1 MSDVQRA
8 APAPTTVTDVRAIPL
23 TRVTAAT
30 ADSLKRIVPP
40 KDSNRVPVA
49 AFNAS
54 L

>member
-1 MSDVQRA
+1 MQETTNR
-8 APAPTTVTDVRAIPL
+8 PATTAVADVRAISL
-23 TRVTAAT
+23 NQVAAAT

-40 KDSNRVPVA
+40 RDSNRVPVA

>member
-1 MSDVQRA
+1 MQETTSRA
-8 APAPTTVTDVRAIPL
+8 ATTAVTDVRRIPL
-23 TRVTAAT
+23 NQVAAAT

-40 KDSNRVPVA
+40 KDSRRVPVA